1 MNEPSA
7 RFIPGPGPTIGTFRP
22 SITPAL
28 PVRDAYQLLLPAP
41 PVLPAPSPY
50 TLTVTPAGQA
60 FPSKLLCALLCLDP
74 DCPIAVV
81 APKRYGR
88 GRAHWHLDTR
98 PTARWQ
104 LKWSP
109 EVSPRI
115 NRVELQFA
123 YPPVTTNLTLYL
135 LTPTPEHA
143 NYYPLTPDAH
153 LAHRPTP

>member
-1 MNEPSA
+1 MNDPSA
-7 RFIPGPGPTIGTFRP
+7 RFIHGPGPAIGTFRP
-22 SITPAL
+22 DITPAL
-28 PVRDAYQLLLPAP
+28 PAWDARPLPPPLPA
-41 PVLPAPSPY
+41 LPAPSPY

-60 FPSKLLCALLCLDP
+60 FPSKLLCALLGLDP

-88 GRAHWHLDTR
+88 GRAHWHLDAR

-123 YPPVTTNLTLYL
+123 YPAVTANLTLYL
-135 LTPTPEHA
+135 LTPTPEHP
-143 NYYPLTPDAH
+143 NYYPLTPHAH
-153 LAHRPTP
+153 LAHRPTA